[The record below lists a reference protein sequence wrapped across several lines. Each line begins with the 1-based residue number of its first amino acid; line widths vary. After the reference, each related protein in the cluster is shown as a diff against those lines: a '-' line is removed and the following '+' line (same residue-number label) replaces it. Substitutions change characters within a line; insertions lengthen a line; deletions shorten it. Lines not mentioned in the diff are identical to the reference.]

1 MSARLYLIAYD
12 ISSPKRWRRVQ
23 KHMRRLCQREQLS
36 VFTCRGT
43 AARIERLETQLRKV
57 MHPTDDR
64 LMILD
69 LGPADSAADKLKQI
83 NPCTTMADLEAMVL

>member
-1 MSARLYLIAYD
+1 MSARLFLIAYD

-23 KHMRRLCQREQLS
+23 KALRPLCQREQLS
-36 VFTCRGT
+36 VFTCRGS
-43 AARIERLETQLRKV
+43 ASRIERLETQLRKV
-57 MHPTDDR
+57 MHPEQDR

-83 NPCTTMADLEAMVL
+83 NLRTTMADLEAMVL

>member
-83 NPCTTMADLEAMVL
+83 NPLTTMADLEAMVL